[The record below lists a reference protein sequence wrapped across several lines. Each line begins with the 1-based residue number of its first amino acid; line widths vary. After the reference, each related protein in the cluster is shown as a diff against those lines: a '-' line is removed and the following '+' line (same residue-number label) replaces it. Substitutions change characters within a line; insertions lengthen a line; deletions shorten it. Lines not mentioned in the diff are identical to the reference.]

1 MIDAATAALMQ
12 MFTPPFRA
20 VLYKTL
26 GVTLALLALVF
37 VLLDKVIV
45 HFIALPYTWANTL
58 LSILTGVGLVV
69 TLAFVVAPT
78 SFVVAGFFFD
88 ELAEEVEREAIDHDE
103 FGLNQSKLMEGDRF
117 KNLERDA
124 GGKPASTFPH
134 PALVPVGRAAP
145 IMDTIWL
152 AVKFAFVAMLVNL
165 IALLLLLVP
174 GVNAVAFFGA
184 NAYLF
189 GRGYFELSALRYL
202 PLASV
207 RRLRQQNALRLCVA
221 GLFIAGFLLVP
232 ILNLLT
238 PLFATAF
245 MVRISRE
252 ILRPELEAL
261 SVQAAR

>member
-1 MIDAATAALMQ
+1 MIDAATAAFLQ

-26 GVTLALLALVF
+26 GLTLVLLALVF
-37 VLLDKVIV
+37 VALDKFIV
-45 HFIALPYTWANTL
+45 HFIALPYPWANTL
-58 LSILTGVGLVV
+58 LSILTGIGLVV

-88 ELAEEVEREAIDHDE
+88 ELAEEVEREADGPI
-103 FGLNQSKLMEGDRF
+103 
-117 KNLERDA
+117 
-124 GGKPASTFPH
+124 
-134 PALVPVGRAAP
+134 GRAPP

-152 AVKFAFVAMLVNL
+152 AVKFAFVAVLVNL

-189 GRGYFELSALRYL
+189 GRGYFEMSALRYL
-202 PLASV
+202 PIASV
-207 RRLRQQNALRLCVA
+207 RRLRQQNALRLFVA
-221 GLFIAGFLLVP
+221 GLFIAAFLLVP

-245 MVRISRE
+245 LVRITKD
-252 ILRPELEAL
+252 ILLPELRRDGEKMPIIRTEIAPL
-261 SVQAAR
+261 D

>member
-1 MIDAATAALMQ
+1 MIDAATSALMQ

-26 GVTLALLALVF
+26 GLTLVLLALVF
-37 VLLDKVIV
+37 VLLDKFII
-45 HFIALPYTWANTL
+45 HFIALPYPWANTL
-58 LSILTGVGLVV
+58 LSILTGIGLVV
-69 TLAFVVAPT
+69 ALAFVVAPT

-88 ELAEEVEREAIDHDE
+88 ELAEVVEQE
-103 FGLNQSKLMEGDRF
+103 
-117 KNLERDA
+117 A
-124 GGKPASTFPH
+124 GG
-134 PALVPVGRAAP
+134 PVGRAPP

-152 AVKFAFVAMLVNL
+152 AIKFALVAVLVNV

-189 GRGYFELSALRYL
+189 GRGYFELAALRYL
-202 PLASV
+202 PIARV
-207 RRLRQQNALRLCVA
+207 RRLRQQNVLKLSVA
-221 GLFIAGFLLVP
+221 GLFVAAFLLVP

-245 MVRISRE
+245 MVRIATD
-252 ILRPELEAL
+252 ILRGELQDVDNFVNI
-261 SVQAAR
+261 S